1 MDGFTLVLRVLNR
14 LEQNEGEEKRVGIND
29 DKTRKKENGRNQNV
43 KKLFTKCKEIRNVIR
58 KLGLFFLLIV
68 KNVLSLPKNRDRIWT
83 SISQN

>member
-43 KKLFTKCKEIRNVIR
+43 KKDHCLY
-58 KLGLFFLLIV
+58 
-68 KNVLSLPKNRDRIWT
+68 
-83 SISQN
+83 